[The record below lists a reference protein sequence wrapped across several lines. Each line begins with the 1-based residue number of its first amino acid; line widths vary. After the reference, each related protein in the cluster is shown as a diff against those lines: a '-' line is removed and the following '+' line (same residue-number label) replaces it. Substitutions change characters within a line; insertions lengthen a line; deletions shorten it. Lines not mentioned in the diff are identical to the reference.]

1 MSSHSSR
8 PERDETVEYYF
19 RYIDLV
25 PDGDIRQPLD
35 DQRQE
40 TLSFLESI
48 PDTLA
53 DHRHGP
59 DKWSVREVVSHV
71 NDCERLFTMRAF
83 WFAREMGSAL
93 PSFEQDF
100 AVRTARPAEHSLAS
114 HVHEFGSIRASTI
127 DLFRH
132 MPEEAWLRRGIA
144 SENPFSVRALSY
156 ITAGHVIHHVGLL
169 RERYL

>member
-1 MSSHSSR
+1 
-8 PERDETVEYYF
+8 V
-19 RYIDLV
+19 I
-25 PDGDIRQPLD
+25 
-35 DQRQE
+35 
-40 TLSFLESI
+40 
-48 PDTLA
+48 
-53 DHRHGP
+53 
-59 DKWSVREVVSHV
+59 HV
-71 NDCERLFTMRAF
+71 NDCEPPFAMRTL
-83 WFAREMGSAL
+83 WFVRELDAWL
-93 PSFEQDF
+93 PRFEQIF
-100 AVRTARPAEHSLAS
+100 VVRTARPAEHSLAS